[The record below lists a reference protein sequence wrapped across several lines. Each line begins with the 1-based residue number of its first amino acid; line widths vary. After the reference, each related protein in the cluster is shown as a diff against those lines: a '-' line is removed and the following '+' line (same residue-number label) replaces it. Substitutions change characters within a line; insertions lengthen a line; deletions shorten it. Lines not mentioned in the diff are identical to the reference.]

1 MILVLGASGNV
12 GSAICKLLHANNVQ
26 FAAPTSKDLDITNQ
40 IGVRAAIKDLRP
52 SHIVN
57 CVARTNVDWCEDNKE
72 EANLVNGVAVDYIG
86 VAAKIYRAKLI
97 HLSTDYVF
105 DGKKDGVYTEE
116 DIPNPVQ
123 EYGRSKLL
131 GEQNALKHE
140 GVVARVQ
147 WVLGMEKSN
156 FVTWIMESIVQKKE
170 AKLSTIQFGSPCSA
184 EYISKNL
191 YFLMA
196 LQVYSGIFHI
206 THDDF
211 VNRYDCAT
219 YISSRMGIIPSHCV
233 LPVDSVAFGKAER
246 PVNTRMSNAKLKRHF
261 GDKEKDLWVD
271 DINQYLIA
279 RYGR

>member
-12 GSAICKLLHANNVQ
+12 GSAVCKLLYENKVE

-40 IGVRAAIKDLRP
+40 LGVRSAIKDLRP
-52 SHIVN
+52 THIVN
-57 CVARTNVDWCEDNKE
+57 CVAKTNVDWCEDNEE
-72 EANLVNGVAVDYIG
+72 EATLVNGVAVDYIG
-86 VAAKIYRAKLI
+86 LAAKTYRAKLI
-97 HLSTDYVF
+97 QVSTDYIF
-105 DGKKDGVYTEE
+105 DGKKDGIYTEE
-116 DIPNPVQ
+116 DVPSPIQ
-123 EYGRSKLL
+123 AYGRSKLV

-140 GVVARVQ
+140 GVVARIQ
-147 WVLGMEKSN
+147 WVLGLEKSN

-170 AKLSTIQFGSPCSA
+170 AKLSTIQVGSPCSA
-184 EYISKNL
+184 EYIAKNL

-196 LQVYSGIFHI
+196 LNVYTGIFHI

-219 YISSRMGIIPSHCV
+219 YISARMGVSPSNCV
-233 LPVDSVAFGKAER
+233 MPVDSVAFGKAER

-261 GDKEKDLWVD
+261 GDNTKDLWVD
-271 DINQYLIA
+271 DINDYLIA